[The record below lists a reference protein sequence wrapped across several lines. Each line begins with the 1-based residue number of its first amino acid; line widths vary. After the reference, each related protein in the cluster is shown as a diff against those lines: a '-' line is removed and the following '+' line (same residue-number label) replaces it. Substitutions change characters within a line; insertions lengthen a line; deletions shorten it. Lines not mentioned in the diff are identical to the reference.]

1 MVQHACLNV
10 VPWIKPRLLSEEVQ
24 PFIFIFS
31 GAWVNDA
38 NPIRAYLSFHWFTFV
53 VYFECHS
60 VFFFFLNFPFGFSHV

>member
-38 NPIRAYLSFHWFTFV
+38 NPIRAISHFIGSHLWSILSAI
-53 VYFECHS
+53 
-60 VFFFFLNFPFGFSHV
+60 VFFLFF